1 MKIYNLKPSTKL
13 DYDNDQTR
21 IQLYN
26 LPAIKK
32 RAIHQLQGVASSIIY
47 DGIITDEEIGQLLSW
62 LDKNQLVHNDWPVSH
77 LIELLKGILSDN
89 VVTDEERKELLHFL
103 SCITS
108 PLSCD
113 WMPKSV
119 TDLIADNVPVIFPEK
134 SFIFT
139 GILQFGTR
147 KKAESEVLKRGGLC
161 PKGAYKA
168 WLDYLVVGS
177 IGNDAWK
184 YGKYGTKIES
194 CINAKSEGKARTA
207 IITEEIFID
216 AVIKNSV

>member
-1 MKIYNLKPSTKL
+1 MKHYKLKSTTKL
-13 DYDNDQTR
+13 DYDNDQAR

-26 LPAIKK
+26 LSAIKK

-47 DGIITDEEIGQLLSW
+47 DGIITDDEIGLLLSW
-62 LDKNQLVHNDWPVSH
+62 LDQNRLVHNDWPVSH
-77 LIELLKGILSDN
+77 LIDLLDVILSDN

-108 PLSCD
+108 QFSCD
-113 WMPKSV
+113 WMPRSI
-119 TDLIADNVPVIFPEK
+119 TDLISKETIIEFQGR

-139 GILQFGTR
+139 GILQFGKR

-161 PKGAYKA
+161 PAGSYKD
-168 WLDYLVVGS
+168 WLDYLVVGG

-184 YGKYGTKIES
+184 YGKFGTKIEA
-194 CINAKSEGKARTA
+194 CMNACSAGKSKTA
-207 IITEEIFID
+207 IITEESFIN
-216 AVIKNSV
+216 AVIENPA